1 MKAIQIILIFI
12 GLFVSFISCNDS
24 KITSK
29 QVVSIDKE
37 SMFNDAIRNY
47 YFTTLDS
54 TSHYMLQ
61 IDTLKSLAKNKELF
75 LKSREWYKRVEPML
89 IAYDYENHL
98 SMNAPNLLKVE
109 IDDYQ
114 DIKIQNPKSYQVL
127 EELLYSEDS
136 ISNKELHSVLTYL
149 KVRLPFVKK
158 NHILITQRDRHHLK
172 MIRDAIVNIAAKGIT
187 GFDSPM
193 LANSLN
199 EAVYNYE
206 SLDNIIEI
214 YKDAF
219 SNSKLY
225 GQWKI
230 EISSAIKVL
239 KKSNF
244 DDFNRYNF
252 IKEHTNNQLNLV
264 NETAK
269 DWNIDL
275 STSRSLNPKIS
286 NLFDKNFFN
295 MKMFSLQRSPEI
307 TDERIALGQQ
317 LFNDQSLSSS
327 ETISCA
333 TCHIKEKAFTDGHIK
348 AIGVNGEEL
357 QRNSPTLTY
366 AVYQRSLFYDGRADG
381 LEDQIVGVTNNENEF
396 HIDLNKLEEK
406 IQQNPNYKN
415 QFTALYD
422 GQITNMNVRNA
433 IATYIRSL
441 APFDS
446 KFDRNMNDL
455 EDTMTTEEING
466 FNLFMGKAACATCHF
481 PPAFNGTVPPK
492 YMETEFE
499 NLGVPKNASFD
510 NPVLDDDLGQFFPY
524 EVNEKKHFFKTS
536 TVRNVELTGPYM
548 HNGVYETLEEVVQ
561 FYNVGGGQGMGLDV
575 PLQTLPSDSLNLSDI
590 ESKAIIAFMKTLT
603 DQQYKTN
610 D

>member
-1 MKAIQIILIFI
+1 MKALQIILIFI
-12 GLFVSFISCNDS
+12 GLFVSLISCNDS

-29 QVVSIDKE
+29 QMVSNDKE

-61 IDTLKSLAKNKELF
+61 IDTLNSLVKNKKLF

-89 IAYDYENHL
+89 IAYDYENYL

-149 KVRLPFVKK
+149 KVRIPFVKK

-219 SNSKLY
+219 SNTELY
-225 GQWKI
+225 RQWKI

-252 IKEHTNNQLNLV
+252 IKEHTNNQLKLV

-275 STSRSLNPKIS
+275 STSRSLNPEIS

-366 AVYQRSLFYDGRADG
+366 TVYQRSLFYDGRADG

-415 QFTALYD
+415 LFAALYD

-575 PLQTLPSDSLNLSDI
+575 PLQTLPSDSLNLTDI

-610 D
+610 N

>member
-1 MKAIQIILIFI
+1 MKALQIILIFI
-12 GLFVSFISCNDS
+12 GLFVSLISCNDS

-29 QVVSIDKE
+29 QMVSNDKE

-61 IDTLKSLAKNKELF
+61 IDTLNSLAKNKELF

-89 IAYDYENHL
+89 IAYDYENYL

-149 KVRLPFVKK
+149 KVRIPFVKK

-219 SNSKLY
+219 SNTELY
-225 GQWKI
+225 RQWKI

-252 IKEHTNNQLNLV
+252 IKEHTNNQLKLV

-275 STSRSLNPKIS
+275 STSRSLNPEIS

-307 TDERIALGQQ
+307 TEERIALGQQ

-415 QFTALYD
+415 LFTALYD

-575 PLQTLPSDSLNLSDI
+575 PLQTLPSDSLNLTDI

-610 D
+610 N